1 MLTITADAV
10 EAIRALVG
18 PDEGGLRIALA
29 PISSNGGGPGLTV
42 ETAPAPEQDDAVI
55 ETDGV
60 ELYVAGEALDVLVDK
75 VLDADE
81 EGDEI
86 RFSVHE

>member
-1 MLTITADAV
+1 MLTITSHAV
-10 EAIRALVG
+10 EAIRTLVG
-18 PDEGGLRIALA
+18 PDEGVRISLA
-29 PISSNGGGPGLTV
+29 PAAFDGGGPGLTV
-42 ETAPAPEQDDAVI
+42 EAVPAPQHDDAVI

-60 ELYVAGEALDVLVDK
+60 ELYVEEEALELLEDK

-81 EGDEI
+81 EGDAI